1 MSEINPQDAAP
12 IFPQDREELYHLVWR
27 EPAERIAA
35 LYGISTDFLAKQCSE
50 MRIPRPLAGYWKALA
65 KGVAPAIPE
74 LPALKKN
81 KVVKALVN
89 SNPPVQPSTIVLPK
103 PVLSV
108 TRKQAPVTGNGYGLI
123 NDLKTYLPVSS
134 VTEDGYYKP
143 TKKKLLD
150 LNVSDTG
157 FDSAIEFLSRFFDAL
172 GNKGYRVTLDVP
184 GEKLHRADI
193 DIKEDSKEGGHRWG
207 NLWRPYTPSIIC
219 IGDMYF
225 AFNLAEMTEYVPAKK
240 VKNRYVRDEQMG
252 RWVRGRNSEPFLH
265 VSKHTL
271 PTGRFLLQLY
281 SPYTSAKWLLQ
292 FRQTKQCGL
301 ISQIPKMISAMQQ
314 AVPLILN
321 QLENARIEAEE
332 WRIQCEREQAIYL
345 EKKRIELAEEAR
357 SASRTELKSI
367 MAQWIEDKQ
376 LEQFFHEAE
385 LDAAMLDEQQKIQVI
400 ECLQLARQF
409 LSEDTAIERLLK
421 WETPGEWLNKG

>member
-1 MSEINPQDAAP
+1 MSEINPHDTAP

-35 LYGISTDFLAKQCSE
+35 LYGISTDLLAKKCSE

-74 LPALKKN
+74 LPALKKD
-81 KVVKALVN
+81 KVVKSLVN
-89 SNPPVQPSTIVLPK
+89 SNSPMQLSTIALPK

-108 TRKQAPVTGNGYGLI
+108 TRKQAPVTENGYGLI
-123 NDLKTYLPVSS
+123 IDLKTYLPVSS

-184 GEKLHRADI
+184 RERLHRADI
-193 DIKEDSKEGGHRWG
+193 DINEDSKEGGHRWD

-240 VKNRYVRDEQMG
+240 VKNRYLRDEQMG

-314 AVPLILN
+314 AVPLILK
-321 QLENARIEAEE
+321 QLEKARIEAEE
-332 WRIQCEREQAIYL
+332 WRIQRDGEQTIYL
-345 EKKRIELAEEAR
+345 EKKRIELPEEAR

-385 LDAAMLDEQQKIQVI
+385 LDAAMLDEQ
-400 ECLQLARQF
+400 
-409 LSEDTAIERLLK
+409 
-421 WETPGEWLNKG
+421 